1 MTVTR
6 IDHAGITVSD
16 LDRSLGFYRDLLGLR
31 LISDS
36 TLAEP
41 EVADLLGLESVH
53 LRIVDLDSG
62 DGRILELIQYVQPEG
77 RTIAYESSDPAS
89 THLGFTVDDLGAVR
103 KRLAEAGA
111 TIVSRR
117 PITISDPGG
126 DFDGATCLYVRDP
139 DGAILELVQRRS
151 DQPLKS

>member
-1 MTVTR
+1 MTVMR
-6 IDHAGITVSD
+6 IDHAGVTVSD
-16 LDRSLGFYRDLLGLR
+16 MDRALGFYQDLLGLR
-31 LISDS
+31 VIADS
-36 TLAEP
+36 TVAEP
-41 EVADLLGLESVH
+41 EVADLLGLDSVR

-62 DGRILELIQYVQPEG
+62 DGRLLELIQYVQPEG
-77 RTIAYESSDPAS
+77 HSVVYESADAAS
-89 THLGFTVDDLGAVR
+89 MHIAFTVDDLGALR

-126 DFDGATCLYVRDP
+126 DFDGATCLYIRDP